1 MKDFNFKYSLM
12 SYNDFFDELMKTS
25 SKSKEE
31 ALMRDILYEDNF
43 NDRGLD
49 FLLKCRYILRDFNPL
64 KDDLKN
70 RISQLQEQVEVAI
83 SEL

>member
-1 MKDFNFKYSLM
+1 MKEFNLKYSLM
-12 SYNDFFDELMKTS
+12 TYDEFFEEIMSLS
-25 SKSKEE
+25 SKSLEE
-31 ALMRDILYEDNF
+31 KLMRDILYEENF
-43 NDRGLD
+43 SDRNVD

-64 KDDLKN
+64 KEDLKS

>member
-12 SYNDFFDELMKTS
+12 TYNDFFDELMKTS

-31 ALMRDILYEDNF
+31 ELMRAILYEDNF
-43 NDRGLD
+43 KDRDLD

-70 RISQLQEQVEVAI
+70 RILKLQSRVEEAI